1 MSRVTAN
8 YGSRQYIHLI
18 MFHVKLFSLC
28 RVRAIVSDDDKF
40 SFYFCPNK
48 NGMFHVKHSVR
59 VLKRGKLQCRILPQ
73 KLCLVGVLPREVNVR
88 PAEVTI
94 GSRLPVDGA
103 AEIQHS
109 NDAVGA

>member
-1 MSRVTAN
+1 M
-8 YGSRQYIHLI
+8 
-18 MFHVKLFSLC
+18 
-28 RVRAIVSDDDKF
+28 VSDDEKF
-40 SFYFCPNK
+40 SFSFCQNK

-73 KLCLVGVLPREVNVR
+73 KLCLVGVLPRKVNVR
-88 PAEVTI
+88 AAKVTV
-94 GSRLPVDGA
+94 GGRLPVDGA